1 MLKAKIE
8 VRSKFQLRSP
18 LVLFEMLLRTFF
30 VAKSRRLPQVHVS
43 VSTMQSRLS
52 IYSVCALAVT
62 YPIGSRSFS
71 HKRAKIVTAAHT
83 LIYKVRAS
91 IKSLLEVVWL
101 VMSVVIFLYFK
112 GVRPRM
118 ERPRVTSSVYSRSS
132 PTLTPLASTDSLT
145 FVSAKRLEM

>member
-91 IKSLLEVVWL
+91 IKSLLEVV
-101 VMSVVIFLYFK
+101 
-112 GVRPRM
+112 
-118 ERPRVTSSVYSRSS
+118 
-132 PTLTPLASTDSLT
+132 
-145 FVSAKRLEM
+145 

>member
-18 LVLFEMLLRTFF
+18 LVLFEMLLRTFFVAKSRRPNKRNDKDTLSKLRTFF

-71 HKRAKIVTAAHT
+71 HKRAKT
-83 LIYKVRAS
+83 
-91 IKSLLEVVWL
+91 
-101 VMSVVIFLYFK
+101 
-112 GVRPRM
+112 
-118 ERPRVTSSVYSRSS
+118 
-132 PTLTPLASTDSLT
+132 
-145 FVSAKRLEM
+145 